1 MKGVEYEEAGHLEI
15 REAEVAENEQ
25 GWQEEYGQESESRS
39 HGRMS
44 EKAALLTLANRA
56 LIFWSFYVH
65 TGRPL
70 RENAILT

>member
-39 HGRMS
+39 RGRMS
-44 EKAALLTLANRA
+44 EKAAPLTLASWA
-56 LIFWSFYVH
+56 SIFWSFCVH
-65 TGRPL
+65 TGRHL